1 MGSSASKVHSLHF
14 PFCERTRHALRR
26 RAEHGYLRRSKDGL
40 LHRRPLDRAV
50 RAAGGELECAGMN
63 DKRIL
68 FLAHSEARKRAQ
80 EAIWAAPGGYKVT
93 IEPPKRTLEINAAL
107 HATLGE
113 IADRVPWAGKLRN
126 IEAWK
131 RLMVAAW
138 LRAVGE
144 QVEFLP
150 AIDGHGVD
158 VVFRRTS
165 EMTQAEVRDLLAY
178 VEAWAAERPEMQ
190 A

>member
-1 MGSSASKVHSLHF
+1 MSDRRVFTLAHL
-14 PFCERTRHALRR
+14 EARR
-26 RAEHGYLRRSKDGL
+26 RAAQ
-40 LHRRPLDRAV
+40 AV
-50 RAAGGELECAGMN
+50 A
-63 DKRIL
+63 
-68 FLAHSEARKRAQ
+68 EAPNGWR
-80 EAIWAAPGGYKVT
+80 VT
-93 IEPPKRTLEINAAL
+93 VEPPKRNLEINAAL

-113 IADRVPWAGKLRN
+113 IADRVPWAGKLRS
-126 IEAWK
+126 IETWK

-178 VEAWAAERPEMQ
+178 IEAWAAERPEMQ
-190 A
+190 YAEQK

>member
-1 MGSSASKVHSLHF
+1 MSDRRILVLA
-14 PFCERTRHALRR
+14 HAEARR
-26 RAEHGYLRRSKDGL
+26 RAMQ
-40 LHRRPLDRAV
+40 AV
-50 RAAGGELECAGMN
+50 A
-63 DKRIL
+63 
-68 FLAHSEARKRAQ
+68 EAPEGWR
-80 EAIWAAPGGYKVT
+80 VVV
-93 IEPPKRTLEINAAL
+93 EPPKRNLEINAAL
-107 HATLGE
+107 HAMLGE
-113 IADRVPWAGKLRN
+113 LADRVPWAGKLRS
-126 IEAWK
+126 IETWK

-178 VEAWAAERPEMQ
+178 IESWAAERPEMQ
-190 A
+190 EVEA